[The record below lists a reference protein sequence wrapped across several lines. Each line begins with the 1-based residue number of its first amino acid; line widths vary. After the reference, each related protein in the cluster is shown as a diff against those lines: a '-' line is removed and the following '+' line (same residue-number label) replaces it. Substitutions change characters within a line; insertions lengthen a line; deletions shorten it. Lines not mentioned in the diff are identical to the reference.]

1 MRKTE
6 VFRFIGVEHIS
17 CEACPT
23 FDAMYMSI
31 FLRVREPNNHAICD
45 ILTTI
50 YLN

>member
-6 VFRFIGVEHIS
+6 VFRMIGVEHIY
-17 CEACPT
+17 CGPNPT

-31 FLRVREPNNHAICD
+31 FLRVQEPNNHAMCNM
-45 ILTTI
+45 LTTI